1 MKPILLLLSILFF
14 NTETDPPQIN
24 WQADRKLEWSDF
36 TRRTGPPEMFKAF
49 SYTGISYVIDA
60 PEGTVNIEVTP
71 YFLPEESWVHI
82 EYLTNEL
89 LNHEQGHFDIAAV
102 YAKELDDQ
110 LKPYEID
117 ADAFT
122 ERDLAKKIEAMFY
135 VVFAEMDDCQKRYD
149 AETLHGTAVEAQ
161 ARWDKWF
168 NQKLSRLDT
177 AAHNTPK

>member
-1 MKPILLLLSILFF
+1 MNPILLLLSFLFL

-24 WQADRKLEWSDF
+24 WQVDRKLEWTDF
-36 TRRTGPPEMFKAF
+36 TRRVGPPELYKAF

-60 PEGTVNIEVTP
+60 PNGVVNIEVTP
-71 YFLPEESWVHI
+71 YFLPEESWVHTD
-82 EYLTNEL
+82 YLTDEL

-102 YAKELDDQ
+102 YARELDAQ
-110 LKPYEID
+110 LNIYETD
-117 ADAFT
+117 VNSFM
-122 ERDLAKKIEAMFY
+122 EQDLAKRIEAMFY

-149 AETLHGTAVEAQ
+149 AETQHGTAVEAQ
-161 ARWDKWF
+161 ANWDKWF